1 MVASGGGREG
11 EGRTRQAALLTLAGE
26 RRAALAPLPPEEAMY
41 VLHAA

>member
-26 RRAALAPLPPEEAMY
+26 RRAALAPLEALY